1 MVSAPC
7 ARTQTE
13 SGVPDD
19 WTFHGTQ
26 QSPTVTCLENAGR
39 LLCLRETLVVLDAVT
54 EVGRPV
60 TRIVFQ
66 AGVRCSG
73 TPCPTIE
80 LPPGVQNFTTA
91 TVTFAGADQQVLLNL
106 SSLSDGSIRA
116 ERAVAARLRSHA
128 RS

>member
-1 MVSAPC
+1 M
-7 ARTQTE
+7 
-13 SGVPDD
+13 PDD